1 MKKII
6 GLSYI
11 QIIDWYRKKIS
22 NKSNIQNLTYN
33 KNIINNNLK
42 KEESLN
48 QNSMKKENMI
58 ENNNKI
64 NKFKEENKNPELN
77 NYLLNNPNIC

>member
-1 MKKII
+1 MNFIF
-6 GLSYI
+6 
-11 QIIDWYRKKIS
+11 
-22 NKSNIQNLTYN
+22 N
-33 KNIINNNLK
+33 NNNLK

-77 NYLLNNPNIC
+77 ISIKEKKLII